1 MHNGIT
7 EKGFVVS
14 SEVSARVSRALE
26 RNQTFKTRAPV
37 IFRLYRFLS
46 RFRALFDAA
55 RTVSS
60 RVFINFWRQS
70 LALVPSPEYEVL
82 SFFLECTRRP
92 SGEP

>member
-1 MHNGIT
+1 MNNGIT

-14 SEVSARVSRALE
+14 SEVGARVPGALE

-46 RFRALFDAA
+46 RFRALFDAVA

-70 LALVPSPEYEVL
+70 LALVPSP
-82 SFFLECTRRP
+82 RI
-92 SGEP
+92 